1 MTEPSADDV
10 LHRWNPAGWARLRGD
25 TPVPRVLVAAVP
37 GSGEDD
43 LVAELDELN
52 GTGDIAYVRDG
63 PAAVVLMVL
72 EASASVGR
80 TELAALESAAHDAAR
95 VVCALTGVDRYP
107 QWRRVLDADAAVLRR
122 HTDLDTTILPVA
134 TAVAVRAR
142 EMGGDTGHVL
152 RLESGI
158 VDLHE
163 TLRAAAVAAHTAT
176 VARSAVVARTRS
188 MIAAA
193 VEELRADDGGAL
205 RGERA
210 RLVQQAAAPSDPGG
224 RVRSDLQ
231 RARFELLQEVAA
243 KVRAA
248 SSTVR
253 DAVDAEPSRA
263 PELLDAAVREVSDRV
278 SELVAA
284 RLGGH
289 RPGGQ
294 VPAPLRIPAPM
305 RPATGSIEDKLTVV
319 FGASAGA
326 GLGRLL
332 AFPLEAVPAA
342 HLAALPVTVAG
353 GVGAAWW
360 LVRARRRLAA
370 RERARRWVSDEL
382 LEVRADLDAWVL
394 AQIVDAETGAA
405 ATAATVHA
413 ARVSALH
420 DRVVALDEELRRHLG
435 ERNARIEACRRDLA
449 ALDRSNRLRPSEPSE
464 PVEPGPEPV
473 RPTL

>member
-176 VARSAVVARTRS
+176 VARSAVVA
-188 MIAAA
+188 
-193 VEELRADDGGAL
+193 
-205 RGERA
+205 
-210 RLVQQAAAPSDPGG
+210 
-224 RVRSDLQ
+224 
-231 RARFELLQEVAA
+231 
-243 KVRAA
+243 
-248 SSTVR
+248 
-253 DAVDAEPSRA
+253 
-263 PELLDAAVREVSDRV
+263 
-278 SELVAA
+278 
-284 RLGGH
+284 
-289 RPGGQ
+289 
-294 VPAPLRIPAPM
+294 
-305 RPATGSIEDKLTVV
+305 
-319 FGASAGA
+319 
-326 GLGRLL
+326 
-332 AFPLEAVPAA
+332 
-342 HLAALPVTVAG
+342 
-353 GVGAAWW
+353 
-360 LVRARRRLAA
+360 
-370 RERARRWVSDEL
+370 
-382 LEVRADLDAWVL
+382 
-394 AQIVDAETGAA
+394 
-405 ATAATVHA
+405 
-413 ARVSALH
+413 
-420 DRVVALDEELRRHLG
+420 
-435 ERNARIEACRRDLA
+435 
-449 ALDRSNRLRPSEPSE
+449 
-464 PVEPGPEPV
+464 
-473 RPTL
+473 